1 LRPAPDCMTWLTA
14 LLPVAQGVAC
24 YAALKAA
31 AASGVATG
39 DGRGIGQL
47 MADTLVTRITGQA
60 TADAVP
66 IGLHLVMTATA
77 LTSGDCEPGRVVG
90 HGPVPAAL
98 ARRLVT
104 TAPAVASWVK
114 RLYES
119 PTGLVATESRSR
131 CFPDGLAEL
140 ITIRDDTC
148 ATPWCDAPIRHID
161 HVTPW
166 ANDGPTALTNGQGLC
181 AQCNLEK
188 QDRQMQPQVV
198 SDRDG
203 PNRGQPRAPA
213 QAQIRCAPAA

>member
-1 LRPAPDCMTWLTA
+1 
-14 LLPVAQGVAC
+14 
-24 YAALKAA
+24 
-31 AASGVATG
+31 
-39 DGRGIGQL
+39 
-47 MADTLVTRITGQA
+47 MADTLVTRVTGQA

-66 IGLHLVMTATA
+66 IGLHLVMSDTA
-77 LTSGDCEPGRVVG
+77 LLRQDCEPGRIVG

-104 TAPAVASWVK
+104 TAPAVTSWVK
-114 RLYES
+114 RLYEA

-131 CFPDGLAEL
+131 CFPEGLTEL

-148 ATPWCDAPIRHID
+148 TTPWCDAPIRHID
-161 HVTPW
+161 HITPW
-166 ANDGPTALTNGQGLC
+166 ANDGPTSIENGQGLC

-188 QDRQMQPQVV
+188 RDRPSQPKDM

>member
-1 LRPAPDCMTWLTA
+1 
-14 LLPVAQGVAC
+14 
-24 YAALKAA
+24 
-31 AASGVATG
+31 
-39 DGRGIGQL
+39 

-66 IGLHLVMTATA
+66 IGLHLVMNATA
-77 LTSGDCEPGRVVG
+77 LLTGDCEPGRIVG

-161 HVTPW
+161 HITPW
-166 ANDGPTALTNGQGLC
+166 ANDGPTTLANGQGLC

-188 QDRQMQPQVV
+188 QDRPIQAQIVA
-198 SDRDG
+198 DLDA
-203 PNRGQPRAPA
+203 PNRGQPRAPD